1 MAHVVLAGGGTAG
14 HTSPLIATAERIA
27 ELDPSGTL
35 VAVGTA
41 RGLETTVVPAAGLR
55 LELIPPVPL
64 PRKPTLELLAVPSRL
79 IGAVRAARRIL
90 KAERADVAVG
100 FGGYV
105 SLPVYLAA
113 RTMGV
118 PVVIH
123 EQNALPGLAN
133 KVAAR
138 FAKVVGVSF
147 PDTPLAK
154 ARYLGLPV
162 RRGIAELDVEARRA
176 EAREGFGL
184 DPNRPTLLVSGG
196 SQGAQSINQATQGA
210 RGRLLAAGIQV
221 LHVLGPKNITE
232 ADVAVTD
239 PATGARYVPVGYVD
253 AMEDAYA
260 AADLMV
266 GRAGAG
272 TVMETATVG
281 LPVIFV
287 PLPHGNG
294 EQARN
299 AGFLV
304 AGGAGLL
311 VDNADFTA
319 DRMAT
324 EVQALFADP
333 ARLPAMRAATRDLV
347 PADAAG
353 ALAELVLATATK
365 GA

>member
-14 HTSPLIATAERIA
+14 HTSPLIATAERLA
-27 ELDPSGTL
+27 QDDPSGTL
-35 VAVGTA
+35 LAIGTA

-55 LELIPPVPL
+55 LALIPPVPL
-64 PRKPTLELLAVPSRL
+64 PRSLTPALLAVPWRL
-79 IGAVRAARRIL
+79 LTSVRKARSLLRQE
-90 KAERADVAVG
+90 AADVVVG

-113 RTMGV
+113 RTAGI

-138 FAKVVGVSF
+138 FARAVAVSF
-147 PDTPLAK
+147 PDTPLAS

-162 RRGIAELDVEARRA
+162 RRGIAELDVPQRRAAARR
-176 EAREGFGL
+176 GFGL
-184 DPNRPTLLVSGG
+184 DEDRPTLLVSGG
-196 SQGAQSINQATQGA
+196 SQGAQSINQATIGCRA
-210 RGRLLAAGIQV
+210 ALLAAGIQV
-221 LHVLGPKNITE
+221 LHVLGPKNITPE
-232 ADVAVTD
+232 DRVVTD
-239 PATGARYVPVGYVD
+239 DDTGARYVPVGYVA

-266 GRAGAG
+266 GRSGAG

-299 AGFLV
+299 ATFLV
-304 AGGAGLL
+304 EGGAAVL
-311 VDNADFTA
+311 VPNADFTA
-319 DRMAT
+319 ERMRREVADLFDQPDRLAAMAK
-324 EVQALFADP
+324 
-333 ARLPAMRAATRDLV
+333 ATRDLV

-353 ALAELVLATATK
+353 RLAAIVLDVA
-365 GA
+365 GGR

>member
-1 MAHVVLAGGGTAG
+1 MAHVVLAGGGTAD
-14 HTSPLIATAERIA
+14 HTSPLIATARRIA

-100 FGGYV
+100 FRQV
-105 SLPVYLAA
+105 RVAA
-113 RTMGV
+113 GLSRRAHVGV

-133 KVAAR
+133 KVAASSR
-138 FAKVVGVSF
+138 GGSVV

-196 SQGAQSINQATQGA
+196 SQGAQSISQATQGA

-232 ADVAVTD
+232 ADEAVTD

-272 TVMETATVG
+272 TVVEPRPSAC
-281 LPVIFV
+281 
-287 PLPHGNG
+287 
-294 EQARN
+294 R
-299 AGFLV
+299 
-304 AGGAGLL
+304 
-311 VDNADFTA
+311 
-319 DRMAT
+319 
-324 EVQALFADP
+324 
-333 ARLPAMRAATRDLV
+333 
-347 PADAAG
+347 
-353 ALAELVLATATK
+353 
-365 GA
+365 